1 LKPYFGPCTPQAHSA
16 VHTQEYSY
24 ESAKRHYLS
33 RMRRGAVRG
42 SAQLSS
48 LKSAHELPPPT
59 VHGVVQVRVILWSP
73 TAGRYEKRNVTAIFR
88 SGGSAQTGS
97 KSYPKPHTNPT
108 LGKINKPRT
117 PTSRPQKTPELR
129 PAVSSIAWSLPLV
142 LCSPPRLPKS
152 APARKSPPRRTCS
165 APTPCRAP

>member
-1 LKPYFGPCTPQAHSA
+1 MKPYFGPCTLQAHSA

-73 TAGRYEKRNVTAIFR
+73 TAGRYEKRNVTAIFC
-88 SGGSAQTGS
+88 SGGLAQTGS
-97 KSYPKPHTNPT
+97 KSYPKPQVHTQIRPWEKLISRSHLPPGPRNP
-108 LGKINKPRT
+108 LNFALP
-117 PTSRPQKTPELR
+117 S
-129 PAVSSIAWSLPLV
+129 PA
-142 LCSPPRLPKS
+142 
-152 APARKSPPRRTCS
+152 
-165 APTPCRAP
+165 

>member
-1 LKPYFGPCTPQAHSA
+1 MKPYFGPCTPQAHSA

-108 LGKINKPRT
+108 LGKINKRVT
-117 PTSRPQKTPELR
+117 PTSRP
-129 PAVSSIAWSLPLV
+129 
-142 LCSPPRLPKS
+142 
-152 APARKSPPRRTCS
+152 
-165 APTPCRAP
+165 